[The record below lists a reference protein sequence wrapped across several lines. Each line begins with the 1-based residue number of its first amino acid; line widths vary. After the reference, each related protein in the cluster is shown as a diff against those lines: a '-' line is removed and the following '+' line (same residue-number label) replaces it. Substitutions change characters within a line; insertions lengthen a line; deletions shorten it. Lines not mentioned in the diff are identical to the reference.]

1 MGKKL
6 KIAIAI
12 PTYNRLEKLKFALS
26 KIEAQEIDDRFELYC
41 VISNIAS
48 TDGTTEFLNQLSH
61 KHINYVTWNKP
72 EENIYLNWRRCSE
85 AIPDDIDWVWL
96 NGDDDFLTNDQVI
109 KGLVNIIEQEAC
121 HETSLIHICQARR
134 SRNSGRIIKD
144 NLFELCNQLGYHEIL
159 GWMSSLVVRCN
170 QFKCAIDFSTYPCI
184 EFPDPKDQV
193 LNKYSVYPHSAGL
206 LRVCAND
213 NALFV
218 DEPWVEPQDEQQS
231 EESIARWT
239 ESFHGDR
246 YFFVINDLL
255 AMYDEGVL
263 KKKCRLNFFRY
274 INYSFW
280 DRHATFLIQQ
290 LVQKGCLSA
299 LNKEHLNSL
308 QKISELLANPRE
320 AKMFL
325 QWHTVLCMQINQYE
339 KARQNVTNVHRQLIA
354 KFELI
359 NSETYT
365 LEVLDEQGDIFE

>member
-109 KGLVNIIEQEAC
+109 KGLVNIIEQDVC
-121 HETSLIHICQARR
+121 LETSLIHICQARR

-144 NLFELCNQLGYHEIL
+144 NLFELCNQLGYHELL

-213 NALFV
+213 KALFV
-218 DEPWVEPQDEQQS
+218 DEPWVEPQDEQQT

-239 ESFHGDR
+239 ESFHNDR

-255 AMYDEGVL
+255 AIYDEGVL

-274 INYSFW
+274 LNYSFW
-280 DRHATFLIQQ
+280 DRYATFLIQQ